1 MHHETPVR
9 RPRRRLA
16 LAPLAALILVLA
28 AFATGCGS
36 SDDSSATAASG
47 GGGSASAPETIKVGS
62 FSKAVDYAPY
72 LIARKKG
79 WFEEEFAKDNVKL
92 EFKEYDSAPSI
103 TEAFGSNRADFVFLA
118 EVPAL
123 IVQAAKI
130 PVRVS
135 KISAAIPFTAVVAPD
150 SDIQTPADFK
160 GKKIGVLTGTGSHYG
175 LLKVLSEAGLSPGD
189 VEIVNLAPDDAKAAF
204 ESGGI
209 DVWAVWPPYVQ
220 QEEVAGQGR
229 IVEGGDDARIFS
241 ILAVR
246 GGFYDEHPEQVERFH
261 AVLDR
266 ARTWLKDNPDEAKAI
281 VADELGF
288 DKPIIDASWAVNDWD
303 APLDEAIVSDFQS
316 RAEFL
321 KDGGFVTRRVDV
333 AEENFV
339 ALPEG

>member
-1 MHHETPVR
+1 
-9 RPRRRLA
+9 
-16 LAPLAALILVLA
+16 LAALLLVLT
-28 AFATGCGS
+28 AFAAGCGS
-36 SDDSSATAASG
+36 SDDSSATAA
-47 GGGSASAPETIKVGS
+47 ASDGKAASSSTPETIKVGS

-79 WFEEEFAKDNVKL
+79 WFEEEFAKNNVKL
-92 EFKEYDSAPSI
+92 EYKEYDSAPSI

-150 SDIQTPADFK
+150 SGIQTPADFK

-175 LLKVLSEAGLSPGD
+175 LLKVLSDAGLSPSD

-220 QEEVAGQGR
+220 QEEVAGKGR
-229 IVEGGDDARIFS
+229 IIEGSDDARIFS

-246 GGFYDEHPEQVERFH
+246 GGFYDEHPELVERFH

-281 VADELGF
+281 VAQELGF
-288 DKPIIDASWAVNDWD
+288 DKPIIDSSWAVNDWD

-333 AEENFV
+333 AGESFV